1 MLPGYCSFS
10 SVIQYGV
17 HIQPND
23 AAKSDWQSLDPPGN
37 NDLRRRLSAS
47 GATQHVCC
55 QYSCSALPYSTKSD
69 VVNLEQ
75 LCCAARKVHHSPHD
89 SRKSSKTLRLAALAS
104 VHPNRENFIPTPPN
118 VKGYNHSFKDIN
130 SSIVSYPNNLRILW
144 CLVCVYL
151 TLILRH
157 TNVFKDMA
165 SVIHVT

>member
-1 MLPGYCSFS
+1 MSTLGQNSKAFFIVLPGYCSFS

-118 VKGYNHSFKDIN
+118 VKGYNHSFKEIN
-130 SSIVSYPNNLRILW
+130 SSIVSLRKDNIL
-144 CLVCVYL
+144 
-151 TLILRH
+151 TI
-157 TNVFKDMA
+157 
-165 SVIHVT
+165 